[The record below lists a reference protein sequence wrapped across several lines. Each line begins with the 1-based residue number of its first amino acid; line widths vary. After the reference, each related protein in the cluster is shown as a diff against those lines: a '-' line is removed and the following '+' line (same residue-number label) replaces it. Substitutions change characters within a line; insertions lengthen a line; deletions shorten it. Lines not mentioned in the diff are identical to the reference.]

1 MRRRLP
7 VAAIAGALAVALAGC
22 GNMHPGAAVDID
34 DGDYRV
40 SMDELDDLTS
50 AVCDATRIS
59 AETSGQPR
67 QTTEGIDARQYVTG
81 LLIQSYLTQQA
92 ADKTGAAEPPP
103 DAVAV
108 SSGDFTDITDEMDED
123 QVGNFMRVLELNRE
137 LAAWQTSIGQTLP
150 TTSQGANPA
159 QAGQQY
165 VIESADQY
173 DIDVDPRLGI
183 DGDDLLAQDT
193 PRSGSLSIAQ
203 SSLAIAREDDSQS
216 KDVVESLPEEQTC
229 G

>member
-1 MRRRLP
+1 MRRRLL
-7 VAAIAGALAVALAGC
+7 VAAIAGASAVVLAGC
-22 GNMHPGAAVDID
+22 GDMHPGAAVDID
-34 DGDYRV
+34 NGDYRV

-50 AVCDATRIS
+50 AVCDATRLS

-103 DAVAV
+103 DAIAV
-108 SSGDFTDITDEMDED
+108 SPGDFTDITDEMDED
-123 QVGNFMRVLELNRE
+123 QVGNFMRVLELSKE

-150 TTSQGANPA
+150 TGSQGANPA

-165 VIESADQY
+165 VIDSADQY

-183 DGDDLLAQDT
+183 DGDDLLAQDP

-203 SSLAIAREDDSQS
+203 SGLATIREDESKS

>member
-1 MRRRLP
+1 MRRRLL
-7 VAAIAGALAVALAGC
+7 VAAIAGASAAVLAAC
-22 GNMHPGAAVDID
+22 GDMHPGAAVDID

-50 AVCDATRIS
+50 AVCDATRLS

-67 QTTEGIDARQYVTG
+67 QTTEGIDARQYVAG

-103 DAVAV
+103 DAIAV
-108 SSGDFTDITDEMDED
+108 SPGDFTDITDEMDED
-123 QVGNFMRVLELNRE
+123 QVGDFMRVLELNRE
-137 LAAWQTSIGQTLP
+137 LAAWQTSIGQTLA

-165 VIESADQY
+165 VIDSADDY
-173 DIDVDPRLGI
+173 DIDVDPRIGI
-183 DGDDLLAQDT
+183 DGDDLLARDN
-193 PRSGSLSIAQ
+193 PRSGSLSVAQ
-203 SSLAIAREDDSQS
+203 SSLAMMREDDSQRQ
-216 KDVVESLPEEQTC
+216 DVVESLPEEQTC